1 MKPLFQ
7 SEAKCKN
14 IDMKVI
20 FILMQKSLMHLG
32 PVYMEVGDP
41 R

>member
-1 MKPLFQ
+1 MPSKPLFQ
-7 SEAKCKN
+7 SEAKCD
-14 IDMKVI
+14 II
-20 FILMQKSLMHLG
+20 MQIELFFTRTVLHLG